1 MNIDDISDSFI
12 QLQIY
17 LKLYTNNYILRV
29 LQAVITIHF
38 SISKTLCYHYV
49 LLLMIFYLKRQS
61 PKGILDRHALF
72 FET

>member
-1 MNIDDISDSFI
+1 MNIDGISDSFI

-17 LKLYTNNYILRV
+17 LELYTNNYILRV

-49 LLLMIFYLKRQS
+49 LLLMIFL
-61 PKGILDRHALF
+61 PK
-72 FET
+72 ETEP